1 MEGGETGWDA
11 MYERR
16 IKVVI
21 FLKKELSSILK
32 HFKRI
37 FVSVQNL
44 SLQYFAKFL

>member
-21 FLKKELSSILK
+21 LKNKNS
-32 HFKRI
+32 
-37 FVSVQNL
+37 QA
-44 SLQYFAKFL
+44 Y